1 MFCFF
6 FKAEEGIEIEDRVA
20 FACKYLPEKK
30 VCCFKTHIS
39 SFKPHTVNP
48 LLAPWGAYLFQAHF
62 GLFDGGCLFNLEKTI
77 VWALLYKELE
87 YKVEKL
93 KYKKVGC
100 HAAEDQNQIRTSS
113 Q

>member
-1 MFCFF
+1 MANGVCLFTAVFCFF

-48 LLAPWGAYLFQAHF
+48 LLAPSGAYLFQAHF

-77 VWALLYKELE
+77 V
-87 YKVEKL
+87 
-93 KYKKVGC
+93 
-100 HAAEDQNQIRTSS
+100 
-113 Q
+113 